1 MEHEILNL
9 NKKKQHNF
17 SYFEFP
23 ENLITVNH
31 LKKYTGNFGFLE
43 NLIKVTHLC
52 RIDTF
57 LTKFLHFK
65 SFSSFLKY
73 KKKYGEDLYRL
84 LPAI

>member
-1 MEHEILNL
+1 MEHEILNFKT
-9 NKKKQHNF
+9 KKHNF
-17 SYFEFP
+17 GYFEFP
-23 ENLITVNH
+23 ENLITVTH
-31 LKKYTGNFGFLE
+31 LKKYTGNFGFPE

-73 KKKYGEDLYRL
+73 KYSPKLISNTVKHV
-84 LPAI
+84 